1 MAQNKEVKPE
11 DLMQHLLAALQLYG
25 QAQTALL
32 DEFASLQD
40 QRTERMKKAGARI
53 ADKLGDDHPR
63 VVALRR
69 TRDRAIKMRR
79 GLRDNATRTGKLR
92 ELKPYEWMV
101 YGQVVDHQGEPA
113 PDLVVR
119 VFDKDR
125 QFDDVLGYTTTD
137 KLGDFQLVYHE
148 RAFHEPGEGAPELYL
163 RVEDAEGN
171 ELFSTEEEIRYEAG
185 RIEYYL
191 IELER
196 SREEK

>member
-1 MAQNKEVKPE
+1 MAQKSEARPE
-11 DLMQHLLAALQLYG
+11 DLMQHLNAALQLYG

-32 DEFASLQD
+32 DEFAALQD
-40 QRTERMKKAGARI
+40 RRTKRLEKAGARI
-53 ADKLGDDHPR
+53 AAKLGEDHPR

-69 TRDRAIKMRR
+69 TQARAGELRR
-79 GLRDNATRTGKLR
+79 GLRDNAARTGKLR
-92 ELKPYEWMV
+92 ELKSYEWMV
-101 YGQVVDHQGEPA
+101 YGQVVDSSGNPA

-125 QFDDVLGYTTTD
+125 LFDDVLGFTTTD

-171 ELFSTEEEIRYEAG
+171 ELYSTEDQIRYQAG

-196 SREEK
+196 TAGGK